1 MKSNISI
8 FLAEDDEDDALF
20 FEDAIFELSVDAH
33 LVVLTDGVELMKQLE
48 TTEQLPDIIFL
59 DLNMPRKN
67 GIECL
72 KEIKRNST
80 LKTIKTVI
88 LSTTTDDTEIKKC
101 YSLGADLFISKI
113 SNHNEFKLVLKN
125 CLAG

>member
-20 FEDAIFELSVDAH
+20 FEDAIFELLVDAN

-48 TTEQLPDIIFL
+48 TTEELPDIIFL

-101 YSLGADLFISKI
+101 YSLGADLFISKV

>member
-20 FEDAIFELSVDAH
+20 FEDAIFELLVDAN

-48 TTEQLPDIIFL
+48 TTEELPDIIFL

-88 LSTTTDDTEIKKC
+88 LSTTTDDTDIKKC
-101 YSLGADLFISKI
+101 YSLGADLFISKV